1 MSRSKAVKRM
11 LCLALIAATL
21 ILTAA
26 PAFAASKPNGA
37 YVVKTNDGDRLIVHP
52 KPSIV
57 GEVTR
62 LKSGTVVVYKSRKSG
77 WWKIAYYGGYG
88 YVDPAYLVSAT
99 SLPDAKFRSRK
110 TLPVYAKSK
119 SSSRVIGKLTTKMK
133 VSIVAKKDSWVCVQR
148 NGYTGWVS
156 AKYLYRVK

>member
-88 YVDPAYLVSAT
+88 YVDISYI
-99 SLPDAKFRSRK
+99 D
-110 TLPVYAKSK
+110 
-119 SSSRVIGKLTTKMK
+119 
-133 VSIVAKKDSWVCVQR
+133 W
-148 NGYTGWVS
+148 
-156 AKYLYRVK
+156 